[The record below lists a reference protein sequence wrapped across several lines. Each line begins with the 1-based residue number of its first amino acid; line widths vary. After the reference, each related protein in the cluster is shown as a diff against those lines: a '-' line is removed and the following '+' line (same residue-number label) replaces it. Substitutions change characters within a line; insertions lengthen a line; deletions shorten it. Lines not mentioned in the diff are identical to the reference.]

1 MSGPL
6 MFFQSRLSLVT
17 GGTGFIGTHLAQAL
31 LNAGGRVRLAI
42 HERAP
47 IISDSGVETVHGDLT
62 DPQDC
67 LKAMQ
72 GVQLVFHAAGAVS
85 GVGGSSEDAMA
96 AIVKNLN
103 LTAQVLHAAWAAKV
117 ERILIFSS
125 STVYPATDHPIRED
139 ELGEQPPH
147 PSYLGYGRMRRYFEH
162 LAEFVASHSAVK
174 VALVRPT
181 AVYGPYDDFDPRRSH
196 VIPALVRRAVEKADP
211 FEVWGS
217 GSEMRDFLHVEDFA
231 RGCLLAIEKHT
242 TCDPINIGYGSAIS
256 IRQVVETILKAAGH
270 DVSPRFDASKP
281 TTIPI
286 RTVDISKARRILGF
300 EPQIPIEAGL
310 SDLVRWYAAGT
321 AK

>member
-1 MSGPL
+1 
-6 MFFQSRLSLVT
+6 MFFQPRLSLVT
-17 GGTGFIGTHLAQAL
+17 GGAGFIGTHLAQAL
-31 LNAGGRVRLAI
+31 LKQGGRVRLAL

-47 IISDSGVETVHGDLT
+47 LITDSSVETVHGDLA
-62 DPQDC
+62 DPLAC
-67 LKAMQ
+67 LRAMQ

-85 GVGGSSEDAMA
+85 GAGGSPEDAMA
-96 AIVKNLN
+96 GIVKNLN

-125 STVYPATDHPIRED
+125 STVYPETDHPIRED
-139 ELGEQPPH
+139 ELSEQPPH

-162 LAEFVASHSAVK
+162 LAEFVASRSSVK

-196 VIPALVRRAVEKADP
+196 VIPALVRRAVEKVDP

-217 GSEMRDFLHVEDFA
+217 GNEMRDFLHVEDFA
-231 RGCLLAIEKHT
+231 RGCLLAIEKHAA
-242 TCDPINIGYGSAIS
+242 CDPINIGYGSAVS

-270 DVSPRFDASKP
+270 DVAPRFDPSKP

-286 RTVDISKARRILGF
+286 RTVDTSKARRLLGF
-300 EPQIPIEAGL
+300 EPQIPIETGL
-310 SDLVRWYAAGT
+310 SDLVRWYAART
-321 AK
+321 AS

>member
-162 LAEFVASHSAVK
+162 LAEFVASRSAVK

-231 RGCLLAIEKHT
+231 RGCLLAIEKHA
-242 TCDPINIGYGSAIS
+242 TCDPINIGYGSAVS

-286 RTVDISKARRILGF
+286 RTVDISKARRTLGF

-321 AK
+321 TK